1 MERGTL
7 VRWNDDRGFGFI
19 KPNTPNAQDVFIH
32 ISALKQMA
40 RKPVVGDEIVYQS
53 QQQSDGKIKATKASI
68 EGVAVISGVT
78 SGLANKPTRS
88 QCKDHT
94 PTSHYSH
101 RRSGSR
107 LQRMIFIII
116 LVSIGSFAIK
126 QYQALRTALALIAA
140 TVQGIQLRACRG
152 LLKLNNAEMVLLSKP
167 RRARLTAVFAAL
179 QFLRRT
185 RAIRCKLCLA
195 SIHFKHTQS
204 KYGTY
209 SHLP

>member
-53 QQQSDGKIKATKASI
+53 QQQSDGKIKAIKASI
-68 EGVAVISGVT
+68 EGVAVVSGVT

-88 QCKDHT
+88 QYKDHT
-94 PTSHYSH
+94 PTSHYSR

-126 QYQALRTALALIAA
+126 QYQALNA
-140 TVQGIQLRACRG
+140 TPVITYDELPTVETQEWQPATPKFRCEAGKTHCSHMRSCEEAIFYI
-152 LLKLNNAEMVLLSKP
+152 NNCPDTKMDGNHDGVPCEKQWCGWDK
-167 RRARLTAVFAAL
+167 T
-179 QFLRRT
+179 
-185 RAIRCKLCLA
+185 
-195 SIHFKHTQS
+195 
-204 KYGTY
+204 
-209 SHLP
+209 

>member
-7 VRWNDDRGFGFI
+7 VRWNDDKGFGFI

-53 QQQSDGKIKATKASI
+53 QQQSDGKIKAVKASI
-68 EGVAVISGVT
+68 EGVAVVSGIA
-78 SGLANKPTRS
+78 SGLANKPTRP
-88 QCKDHT
+88 QHRDHT

-126 QYQALRTALALIAA
+126 QYQALNA
-140 TVQGIQLRACRG
+140 TPVTSFEDLPAIEAQEWQPATPKFRCEAGKTHCNHMRSCEEAKFYLRNCPGTEMDGDHDGIPCER
-152 LLKLNNAEMVLLSKP
+152 
-167 RRARLTAVFAAL
+167 
-179 QFLRRT
+179 QF
-185 RAIRCKLCLA
+185 C
-195 SIHFKHTQS
+195 
-204 KYGTY
+204 G
-209 SHLP
+209 

>member
-7 VRWNDDRGFGFI
+7 VRWNDDKGFGFI

-53 QQQSDGKIKATKASI
+53 QQQSDGKIKAVKASI
-68 EGVAVISGVT
+68 EGVAVVSGIA

-88 QCKDHT
+88 QYRDHT

-126 QYQALRTALALIAA
+126 QYQALNA
-140 TVQGIQLRACRG
+140 TPVTSFEDLPAVEAQEWQPATPKFRCEAGKTHCSHMRSCEEAKFYLRNCPGTEMDGDHDGIPCERQWCG
-152 LLKLNNAEMVLLSKP
+152 
-167 RRARLTAVFAAL
+167 
-179 QFLRRT
+179 
-185 RAIRCKLCLA
+185 
-195 SIHFKHTQS
+195 
-204 KYGTY
+204 
-209 SHLP
+209 

>member
-7 VRWNDDRGFGFI
+7 VRWNDDKGFGFI

-53 QQQSDGKIKATKASI
+53 QQQSDGKIKAIKASI

-88 QCKDHT
+88 QHKDHT

-126 QYQALRTALALIAA
+126 QYQALNA
-140 TVQGIQLRACRG
+140 TPVITYDELPTVETQEWQPATPKFRCEAGKTHCSHMRSCEEAIFYI
-152 LLKLNNAEMVLLSKP
+152 NNCPNTKMDGNHDGVPCEK
-167 RRARLTAVFAAL
+167 
-179 QFLRRT
+179 QW
-185 RAIRCKLCLA
+185 C
-195 SIHFKHTQS
+195 
-204 KYGTY
+204 G
-209 SHLP
+209 

>member
-1 MERGTL
+1 MKYKRSLRRHHYDRKKLKVANCHYFGHSKVKWNLEMNLKLGK
-7 VRWNDDRGFGFI
+7 VR
-19 KPNTPNAQDVFIH
+19 
-32 ISALKQMA
+32 
-40 RKPVVGDEIVYQS
+40 
-53 QQQSDGKIKATKASI
+53 
-68 EGVAVISGVT
+68 T
-78 SGLANKPTRS
+78 SR
-88 QCKDHT
+88 
-94 PTSHYSH
+94 
-101 RRSGSR
+101 
-107 LQRMIFIII
+107 
-116 LVSIGSFAIK
+116 
-126 QYQALRTALALIAA
+126 RTALALIAA

-204 KYGTY
+204 KHGTY